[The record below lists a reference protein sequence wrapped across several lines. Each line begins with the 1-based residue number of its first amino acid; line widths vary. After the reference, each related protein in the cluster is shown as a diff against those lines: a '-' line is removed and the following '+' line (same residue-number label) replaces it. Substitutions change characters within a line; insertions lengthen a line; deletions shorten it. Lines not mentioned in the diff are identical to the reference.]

1 MHKLRISDAFGPR
14 SVLQSLTVGAAGRS
28 RIEVTAALARLVEQR
43 RLDRVTA
50 RAILQVL
57 RGKLDLADLRQF
69 LSGQDGYSQPDLLAG
84 DDGSRHELLSG
95 LACKKN
101 LHHLS
106 IKACIYA
113 GKNNWIYKAYH
124 KTLKIPVVVK
134 FAVTPVGCHQLEWER
149 NILCRK
155 HHPCVI
161 RLYDAGCYHGLP
173 YLVLDYIGS
182 SAADWVQRHG
192 PVPVEQALR
201 WAVDWAD
208 GLRAM
213 SRAGWCHG
221 DLSPA
226 NVLIDRRGRGVVA
239 DWGCGFRIGSAS
251 VHCATGGPA
260 ATWAFAAP
268 ERFIGQGDPRSDMY
282 SLALTVYF
290 LVQGRAVVE
299 SGDFRECLS
308 AHRRL
313 KLEPLHWSYPVPH
326 ETAQLLL
333 RMASPD
339 PTGRPARWD
348 EVVRPLRQAIR
359 MISVQPRG
367 GASDSTPEGTA

>member
-1 MHKLRISDAFGPR
+1 MYKVCVNSASSPK
-14 SVLQSLTVGAAGRS
+14 SVLQSLTVGAAGRG
-28 RIEVTAALARLVEQR
+28 RVEVTAALARLVEQR

-57 RGKLDLADLRQF
+57 NGKLDLADLRQF
-69 LSGQDGYSQPDLLAG
+69 FSGQAGYTQPDLLAG
-84 DDGSRHELLSG
+84 DDGSQYALLSG
-95 LACKKN
+95 LNCKKN

-113 GKNNWIYKAYH
+113 GKHNWIYKAYH
-124 KTLKIPVVVK
+124 TTLKIPVVVK
-134 FAVTPVGCHQLEWER
+134 FAVTPTGCQQLEWER
-149 NILCRK
+149 NILSRK
-155 HHPCVI
+155 HHPRVI
-161 RLYDAGCYHGLP
+161 RLYDAGRYHEVP
-173 YLVLDYIGS
+173 YLVLDYRGC
-182 SAADWVQRHG
+182 SAADWVRRQG
-192 PVPVEQALR
+192 PVAVVQALR
-201 WAVDWAD
+201 WAVDWAE

-226 NVLIDRRGRGVVA
+226 NLLIDRRGRGVVA
-239 DWGCGFRIGSAS
+239 DWGCGFRVGSAPA
-251 VHCATGGPA
+251 HLTTGGPA

-268 ERFIGQGDPRSDMY
+268 ERFIGPGDPRSDMY
-282 SLALTVYF
+282 SLALTLYF

-299 SGDFRECLS
+299 SGDYRECLA

-339 PTGRPARWD
+339 PTDRPARWS
-348 EVVRPLRQAIR
+348 EVVRQLRQGIR
-359 MISVQPRG
+359 VISVQPRG
-367 GASDSTPEGTA
+367 APSDSKPDGTA